1 MSSRVFDVARRLDEI
16 TEAMVV
22 PPLLAISEKLEGIRE
37 GLLSSNVSE
46 WMSFG
51 QTEAEVALGSAE
63 QPDTTQAFFVI
74 LAYSVVMVAVSL
86 WIFQGRDVSGAR
98 GD

>member
-1 MSSRVFDVARRLDEI
+1 
-16 TEAMVV
+16 MVV
-22 PPLLAISEKLEGIRE
+22 PPLLAISEKLEGISE

-46 WMSFG
+46 WMSLG
-51 QTEAEVALGSAE
+51 QSEAEVILKGAE

-74 LAYSVVMVAVSL
+74 FAYSVAMVAVSL
-86 WIFQGRDVSGAR
+86 WIFQRRDVSGAR

>member
-1 MSSRVFDVARRLDEI
+1 
-16 TEAMVV
+16 MVV

-51 QTEAEVALGSAE
+51 QTEAEVALRGAE
-63 QPDTTQAFFVI
+63 QPDTAQAFFVI
-74 LAYSVVMVAVSL
+74 LAYSVVMVGVSL
-86 WIFQGRDVSGAR
+86 WLFQHRDVSGAR
-98 GD
+98 GE